1 MDEKNGHI
9 AVCPTCRSKYRI
21 PPEYEGKKAVCK
33 KCGTSFILPA
43 RSIPDQP
50 PKRPPETDESPE
62 STAAGRE
69 AEATPAS
76 GPVRISISEDHMSA
90 FLDFPKG
97 ESSVC
102 TADEVKQ
109 LLAENGIRHGIIPD
123 EEIERYLQDLPK
135 QERTLEIARGKKAV
149 EGKDAAIKYFFD
161 TDPLKIGTL
170 KQGGV
175 LDFRDRGD
183 LPQIRKGALLAIRE
197 PPSPGKPGMDVLG
210 GETRPPHPKDIKL
223 RCGKG
228 VVKSEDGLRAHATQD
243 GLPMLSADGKL
254 SVMPRLQIPKDV
266 GLETGHVQFDGDV
279 SVGGSIQDGF
289 RVSGGRLSA
298 GEILRA
304 DITVTGDIVVTGGII
319 GATIRG
325 DGNLKARFIH
335 DARIHVL
342 GDVVVQKEIIDSDI
356 LSNGALLMETGKIFN
371 SRISSKNGIVA
382 NQIGSDESKP
392 CSLSIG
398 IDDAARARIESLKAQ
413 KSRKKEKSRKLES
426 ISEKLRTISNEM
438 HGEIAELAQIQDKG
452 MAEQKEL
459 KADADRLKKEG
470 SEIEASELLLRAKE
484 LDSEIR
490 WAELRLAKRMDQQE
504 KTLEKAEELKKRAQ
518 ELVSECTAMKEDI
531 NEVYEW
537 SQSDGGNPYVKVH
550 GTIFSH
556 TSIKGPHTTTELMS
570 SFDQSM
576 VTEKQVMRADG
587 RREKWKLVA
596 APLK

>member
-21 PPEYEGKKAVCK
+21 PPEYEGKKAMCK

-43 RSIPDQP
+43 RSARDQASP
-50 PKRPPETDESPE
+50 APPENNE
-62 STAAGRE
+62 STKSTAVDKE
-69 AEATPAS
+69 PEATPSS
-76 GPVRISISEDHMSA
+76 GAVKISISEDHMSA
-90 FLDFPKG
+90 VIDFPKG
-97 ESSVC
+97 ESSGYTV
-102 TADEVKQ
+102 DQVKQ
-109 LLAENGIRHGIIPD
+109 LLEENGIRHGIIPD
-123 EEIERYLQDLPK
+123 DEIERYLQDAPE
-135 QERTLEIARGKKAV
+135 QEKGMEIARGEKAV

-175 LDFRDRGD
+175 LDFRDRGE
-183 LPQIRKGALLAIRE
+183 LPQARKDALLAIKV

-210 GETRPPHPKDIKL
+210 TEIRPSHPKDIKL

-228 VVKSEDGLRAHATQD
+228 AIRSEDGLTAHAAQD

-254 SVMPRLQIPKDV
+254 SVLPRLQISKDV

-304 DITVTGDIVVTGGII
+304 DITVTGDIAVTGGII

-325 DGNLKARFIH
+325 DGNLKARYIH

-342 GDVVVQKEIIDSDI
+342 GDVVVQKEVIDSDI
-356 LSNGALLMETGKIFN
+356 LVNGALLMETGKIFN
-371 SRISSKNGIVA
+371 SRISAKNGIVA

-392 CSLSIG
+392 CSLSVG
-398 IDDAARARIESLKAQ
+398 IDDAARARIESLKAL
-413 KSRKKEKSRKLES
+413 KNSKREKSRKLER
-426 ISEKLRTISNEM
+426 IAEKLQAISSEM
-438 HGEIAELAQIQDKG
+438 HGEIADLAQIQDKG
-452 MAEQKEL
+452 MLEQKEL

-470 SEIEASELLLRAKE
+470 SEIEASELLSRIAE
-484 LDSEIR
+484 LDAEIR
-490 WAELRLAKRMDQQE
+490 WTEMRLAKRMDQQE
-504 KTLEKAEELKKRAQ
+504 RTMEKADELGKRAQ
-518 ELVSECTAMKEDI
+518 ELAAECTAIKEDM

-537 SQSDGGNPYVKVH
+537 SQSNGGNPVVKVH

-556 TSIKGPHTTTELMS
+556 TTIKGPHTTTELMRS
-570 SFDQSM
+570 LAQSM
-576 VTEKQVMRADG
+576 VTERQVTRADG